1 MTLMEILGGM
11 TVILFSTA
19 ILGVFAKLQ
28 NLTLQVAVILERIQ
42 ALDVAKNTSDIAS
55 LLLRT
60 QRLEDKCAVGMDGVE
75 RLNARVNRIEVDLA
89 GTGCIR

>member
-1 MTLMEILGGM
+1 MGMMEILGGM
-11 TVILFSTA
+11 TVVLFSTA

-42 ALDVAKNTSDIAS
+42 TLDTANNTADISS
-55 LLLRT
+55 LQLRT
-60 QRLEDKCAVGMDGVE
+60 QRLEDKGSVAIEDIEGLMI
-75 RLNARVNRIEVDLA
+75 RVNRIEVDLA